1 MKTRFLF
8 LLVLISSYCF
18 SQSVNDYK
26 TILIPLRFDFIKTDN
41 QYRLVTLSKFNL
53 NKAGFQA
60 FYNNE
65 PLAKENNDRCSLM
78 YFDVVK
84 ENAFL
89 TTKLYI
95 TIKDCNGKIIFK
107 SNIGTSKEKDYEL
120 AYAEALNKA
129 FISIYDLQ
137 YKYNDVGNSNSIAVS
152 KPEVATVPVRITE
165 VVLAQETVKQVVVS
179 QDAIADNSKIL
190 YAQPTATGFQLI
202 DSTPKVIIKVYNTSR
217 KDCFIAVKENVQG
230 VLFTKDN
237 QWFFEYY
244 LNDKLI
250 SEKVDVKF

>member
-1 MKTRFLF
+1 
-8 LLVLISSYCF
+8 
-18 SQSVNDYK
+18 
-26 TILIPLRFDFIKTDN
+26 
-41 QYRLVTLSKFNL
+41 
-53 NKAGFQA
+53 
-60 FYNNE
+60 
-65 PLAKENNDRCSLM
+65 
-78 YFDVVK
+78 VK

-120 AYAEALNKA
+120 AYSEALNKA
-129 FISIYDLQ
+129 FISVYDLQ
-137 YKYNDVGNSNSIAVS
+137 YKYNDTGNSNSIVVS

-165 VVLAQETVKQVVVS
+165 VVPAQESVKQAVVS
-179 QDAIADNSKIL
+179 QDVIADNSKML

-237 QWFFEYY
+237 QWLFEYY

>member
-60 FYNNE
+60 FYANE
-65 PLAKENNDRCSLM
+65 PLPKENNDRCSLM

-84 ENAFL
+84 ESAFL
-89 TTKLYI
+89 ITKLYI

-129 FISIYDLQ
+129 FISVYDLQ
-137 YKYNDVGNSNSIAVS
+137 YKYNDTGNSNSNVVS
-152 KPEVATVPVRITE
+152 KPEVATVPIRITE
-165 VVLAQETVKQVVVS
+165 VVPVQESVKQTVVS
-179 QDAIADNSKIL
+179 QDVIADNSKML

-202 DSTPKVIIKVYNTSR
+202 DSTPKVVIKVYNTSR
-217 KDCFIAVKENVQG
+217 KDCFIAIKENVQG
-230 VLFTKDN
+230 VLIAKDN

>member
-8 LLVLISSYCF
+8 LVVLISSYCF

-26 TILIPLRFDFIKTDN
+26 AVLIPLKFEFTKTDN
-41 QYRLVTLSKFNL
+41 QYRLATLSKFNL

-60 FYNNE
+60 YYDNE
-65 PLAKENNDRCSLM
+65 QLPKENNDRCSLL

-84 ENAFL
+84 EKSFL
-89 TTKLYI
+89 TTKVYI
-95 TIKDCNGKIIFK
+95 TFKDCDRKIIFK
-107 SNIGTSKEKDYEL
+107 SDIGASKEKDYQL
-120 AYAEALNKA
+120 AYTEALNKA
-129 FISIYDLQ
+129 FVSVYALQ
-137 YKYNDVGNSNSIAVS
+137 YKYNDAGISNSIAVLKQDVPNAPKGIS
-152 KPEVATVPVRITE
+152 EVISTSEP
-165 VVLAQETVKQVVVS
+165 VKQVIT
-179 QDAIADNSKIL
+179 QNAIADNSKML

-202 DSTPKVIIKVYNTSR
+202 DSTPKVIMKVYNTS
-217 KDCFIAVKENVQG
+217 KKGSFIATKGNTQG
-230 VLFTKDN
+230 ILIAIDN

>member
-8 LLVLISSYCF
+8 LAVLISSYCF
-18 SQSVNDYK
+18 SQSINDYK
-26 TILIPLRFDFIKTDN
+26 AVLIPLKFDFVKSDN
-41 QYRLVTLSKFNL
+41 QYRLATLSKFNL

-60 FYNNE
+60 FYTNE
-65 PLAKENNDRCSLM
+65 SLPKEYNDRCSLM

-84 ENAFL
+84 EKSFL

-95 TIKDCNGKIIFK
+95 TFKDCNGKIIFQ
-107 SNIGTSKEKDYEL
+107 SANGISKEKDFQL
-120 AYAEALNKA
+120 AYTEALNKA
-129 FISIYDLQ
+129 FISVYALE
-137 YKYNDVGNSNSIAVS
+137 YKYNNAVVRNSDTNLNPTSPSPVS
-152 KPEVATVPVRITE
+152 E
-165 VVLAQETVKQVVVS
+165 VVSTPLYTSETVK
-179 QDAIADNSKIL
+179 ANIGGDNSGTL

-202 DSTPKVIIKVYNTSR
+202 DSTPKVILKIFNSSR
-217 KDCFIAVKENVQG
+217 KDCFIAIKGNIQG
-230 VLFTKDN
+230 VLIAKDN